1 MDDLESLKSSRK
13 LDEVSAGYILC
24 LDLVSAYHHVI
35 YQAAYLYLLM
45 FYICSCL
52 NYTRSRFITQMMYAL

>member
-45 FYICSCL
+45 FKL
-52 NYTRSRFITQMMYAL
+52 H